1 LLLKGRSYPIILLV
15 LDALLRRLP
24 KNHPKLPILQGDYNK
39 RMAGYWGEK
48 RLDEFLD
55 GVPNFPFYIL
65 RDLSLNVRGVLFQ
78 IDTLILTPFF
88 VLILESKNIAG
99 NLLFDTSFNQLIRT
113 SDSKEEAFDDP
124 ILQSQNQRRNL
135 INWFKDQKIPLF
147 PIETLVVMSN
157 SSAVVKSTSGNEI
170 LSKKVIPVKKVLFRI
185 EQLTGLYQ
193 KELFS
198 YKELRKIAKQL
209 IKNHQPK
216 KIDVLKKYKIEQAE
230 IIPGVQCPNCSVMP
244 MIYKRGKWLCTSC
257 ETESKDAHLKAV
269 DDFLLLVNNTI
280 TNKAF
285 RDFLLLPSM
294 NIASK
299 LLIKMGFQSHGA
311 KKSREYYK

>member
-1 LLLKGRSYPIILLV
+1 LILKDRSYPIILLV
-15 LDALLRRLP
+15 LEALLRRLP

-55 GVPNFPFYIL
+55 GIPHFPFYIL

-78 IDTLILTPFF
+78 IDTLLLSPFF
-88 VLILESKNIAG
+88 AIILESKNIAG
-99 NLLFDTSFNQLIRT
+99 NLLFDTSFSQLIRT
-113 SDSKEEAFDDP
+113 SDNKEEAFEDP

-135 INWFKDQKIPLF
+135 INWFKDQKIPLI

-157 SSAVVKSTSGNEI
+157 SSAVVKSTSGNDI
-170 LSKKVIPVKKVLFRI
+170 LSKKVIPIKKVLARI
-185 EQLTGLYQ
+185 EQLTDLYK

-198 YKELRKIAKQL
+198 DKEVKKIAKQL

-216 KIDVLKKYKIEQAE
+216 QIDVLEKYKISLDE
-230 IIPGVQCPNCSVMP
+230 IISGVQCPNCSVIP
-244 MIYKRGKWLCTSC
+244 MKYKRGKWLCTSC
-257 ETESKDAHLKAV
+257 GNESKDAHLKAV
-269 DDFLLLVNNTI
+269 EDYLLLVKNLI

-285 RDFLLLPSM
+285 RDFLQLPSM
-294 NIASK
+294 K
-299 LLIKMGFQSHGA
+299 
-311 KKSREYYK
+311 

>member
-1 LLLKGRSYPIILLV
+1 MLLKGRSYPIILL
-15 LDALLRRLP
+15 LLEALLRRLP
-24 KNHPKLPILQGDYNK
+24 KNHPKLSIIQGDYNK

-55 GVPNFPFYIL
+55 GIPHFPFYIL

-78 IDTLILTPFF
+78 IDTLLLSPFF
-88 VLILESKNIAG
+88 AIILESKNIAG
-99 NLLFDTSFNQLIRT
+99 NLLFDTSFSQLIRT
-113 SDSKEEAFDDP
+113 SDSKEEAFEDP

-135 INWFKDQKIPLF
+135 INWLKDQKIPLI

-157 SSAVVKSTSGNEI
+157 SSAVVKSTSGNDI
-170 LSKKVIPVKKVLFRI
+170 LSKKVVPVKKVLARI
-185 EQLTGLYQ
+185 EQLTDLYK

-198 YKELRKIAKQL
+198 DKEVKKIAKQL

-216 KIDVLKKYKIEQAE
+216 QIEILEKYKISLDE
-230 IIPGVQCPNCSVMP
+230 IILGVQCPNCSVIP
-244 MIYKRGKWLCTSC
+244 MAYKRGKWNCTSC
-257 ETESKDAHLKAV
+257 GSESKDAHLKGV
-269 DDFLLLVNNTI
+269 EDYLLLVKNTI

-299 LLIKMGFQSHGA
+299 LLIKMGFQSRGA

>member
-1 LLLKGRSYPIILLV
+1 
-15 LDALLRRLP
+15 
-24 KNHPKLPILQGDYNK
+24 
-39 RMAGYWGEK
+39 MAGYWGEK
-48 RLDEFLD
+48 RLDEFID
-55 GVPNFPFYIL
+55 GIPYFPFYIL
-65 RDLSLNVRGVLFQ
+65 RDLSLNVSGVLFQ
-78 IDTLILTPFF
+78 IDTLILSPFF
-88 VLILESKNIAG
+88 AVILESKNIAG
-99 NLLFDTSFNQLIRT
+99 NLLFDTSFSQLIRT

-135 INWFKDQKIPLF
+135 INWFKEQKIPFPL

-157 SSAVVKSTSGNEI
+157 SSAVVKSSSGNEI
-170 LSKKVIPVKKVLFRI
+170 LSKKVIPVKKVISQI
-185 EQLTGLYQ
+185 EQLSTLYK

-198 YKELRKIAKQL
+198 DKEIKKIAKQL

-216 KIDVLKKYKIEQAE
+216 QVDVLIQYKISEDE
-230 IIPGVQCPNCSVMP
+230 IIPGVQCPNCSVIP

-257 ETESKDAHLKAV
+257 KTESKDAHLKAV
-269 DDFLLLVNNTI
+269 EDYLLLVKNSI
-280 TNKAF
+280 TNKVF

-299 LLIKMGFQSHGA
+299 LLIKMGFQSRGA